1 MPHFSPL
8 LVLLS
13 VSQAISY
20 PESSGFLVIGWAPGE
35 TLGNSRKFKLIACP
49 VLWLVLFY
57 HRNLTVIKFQ
67 FPRIFPGAH
76 PLKKSLRTLSTR
88 LCFVRIFV
96 TRENVTEFN
105 SSPKNGGKRC
115 EGEEREYKLCNSGVS
130 KLLN

>member
-8 LVLLS
+8 LDLLS

-20 PESSGFLVIGWAPGE
+20 PESSGFLMIGWAPGE
-35 TLGNSRKFKLIACP
+35 TGEFEKIEIDCLPHIMACIVLSQKSYGNKIP
-49 VLWLVLFY
+49 VPQ
-57 HRNLTVIKFQ
+57 NLSWS
-67 FPRIFPGAH
+67 PPAE
-76 PLKKSLRTLSTR
+76 KSLRTLSTR
-88 LCFVRIFV
+88 LCLVRIFV